1 MVSVIY
7 IGEHDG
13 FMYFAFYTIYM
24 YGRAFIYFA
33 FGNIYVIWGAQRF
46 YIFARV
52 VYMT

>member
-1 MVSVIY
+1 VVFCISLSILY
-7 IGEHDG
+7 ICMGEHACRG
-13 FMYFAFYTIYM
+13 
-24 YGRAFIYFA
+24 FIYFA